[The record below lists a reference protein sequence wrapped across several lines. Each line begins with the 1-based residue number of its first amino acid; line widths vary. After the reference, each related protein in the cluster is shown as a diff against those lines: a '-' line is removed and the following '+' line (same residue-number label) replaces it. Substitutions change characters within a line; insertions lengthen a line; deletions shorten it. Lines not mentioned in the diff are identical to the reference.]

1 MARIKSESGSISF
14 SRFVSDSCVCLKKPL
29 IAVSVDRHFNSVDR
43 YSVSCC
49 RKILIHSSGV
59 FGWALKKK
67 RTERNE
73 KLFSFYVLSQK
84 RSHVKT
90 RRSAMLAAERQD
102 GG

>member
-1 MARIKSESGSISF
+1 MGSAAGWSKGGGIEAAGGWIFSKMARIKSESGSISF

-59 FGWALKKK
+59 FGWALKKTDRK
-67 RTERNE
+67 
-73 KLFSFYVLSQK
+73 K
-84 RSHVKT
+84 
-90 RRSAMLAAERQD
+90 
-102 GG
+102 